1 VGEEGNPFRKGLGH
15 HTVPVRA
22 GQLDCSYRMVAV
34 GIVSACIAVAAAVA
48 VPAVVAE
55 VGSSPEDLALA
66 VVVVEAVGPR
76 AAFAYPVHGI
86 AHFLAVEGEELV
98 CSARPSFLH

>member
-1 VGEEGNPFRKGLGH
+1 VGEEGNPFRKGLGR

-34 GIVSACIAVAAAVA
+34 GIVSACIAVAAAVS
-48 VPAVVAE
+48 E